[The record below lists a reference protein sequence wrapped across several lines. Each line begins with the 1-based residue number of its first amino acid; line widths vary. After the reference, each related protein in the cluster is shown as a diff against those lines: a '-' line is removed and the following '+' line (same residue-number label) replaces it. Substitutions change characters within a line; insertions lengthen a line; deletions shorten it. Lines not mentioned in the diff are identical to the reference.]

1 MILARRGTRG
11 GGGGKK
17 QLESE
22 KRKIAD
28 REDIAGRTLSRGQ
41 SRSET
46 PVPLPVG
53 AGPEQGATTTNPPK
67 EAGAV
72 DPINSEGLVVIGA
85 EHGSREPGSPTV
97 KNVWVP

>member
-1 MILARRGTRG
+1 MILARHGTRG

-28 REDIAGRTLSRGQ
+28 KEDISGQ
-41 SRSET
+41 SRREM
-46 PVPLPVG
+46 PVALPIG
-53 AGPEQGATTTNPPK
+53 AGHEQGATTTNPPK
-67 EAGAV
+67 EVGAV
-72 DPINSEGLVVIGA
+72 DLINSEGLVVIGA

-97 KNVWVP
+97 KNVWIP